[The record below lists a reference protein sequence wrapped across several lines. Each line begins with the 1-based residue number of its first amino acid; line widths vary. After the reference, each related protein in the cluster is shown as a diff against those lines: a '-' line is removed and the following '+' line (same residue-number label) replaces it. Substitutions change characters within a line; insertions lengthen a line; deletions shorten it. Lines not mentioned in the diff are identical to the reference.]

1 MRLIL
6 QDAWDKHPKR
16 KQMSR
21 PERNSEMNGESY
33 CRMMGGKKQMLD
45 KRTKLWVSSCGEEQ
59 PVICGELGVEHR
71 HVPYILRIT
80 WQADSSLETHFI
92 KVKTNIQI
100 STKMCDMKISSFS
113 NLRGSF
119 LNRNERLRNAFLLSW
134 RTLRFN

>member
-1 MRLIL
+1 MLEINTQKENKCPDQRETVRWMVRVIVG
-6 QDAWDKHPKR
+6 WW
-16 KQMSR
+16 
-21 PERNSEMNGESY
+21 GE
-33 CRMMGGKKQMLD
+33 KKQMLD